1 MAAQG
6 YMKLGGFSRSSLIE
20 QLTSSSGDGFTEA
33 QAEYAADKV
42 GL

>member
-1 MAAQG
+1 ME
-6 YMKLGGFSRSSLIE
+6 MGGFSRKSLIQ
-20 QLTSSSGDGFTEA
+20 QLTSSSGDQFTQA